1 VCYVLF
7 PRLIRDYRL
16 TKRIALNIENKEMLK
31 ISADFD
37 MLTVMQKVEVF
48 TEALR
53 RTTGKGNDIY
63 EILWSRSTNSEEW
76 LERRN
81 KYTRTLAVMSMVGYI
96 LGLGDRHPSNLMLDK
111 ISGRV
116 LHIDF
121 GENALGFSF
130 ALREVCI
137 SVLTAC
143 CHHCADYFSPSQ
155 GIVLKL
161 PCQERNIRN
170 VSRFD

>member
-1 VCYVLF
+1 MGVMSSLY

-16 TKRIALNIENKEMLK
+16 SKRIALNLENKEMLK

-53 RTTGKGNDIY
+53 RSTGRGNDIY

-121 GENALGFSF
+121 GKFVVVFSSSLNE
-130 ALREVCI
+130 ARN
-137 SVLTAC
+137 SVLTLC
-143 CHHCADYFSPSQ
+143 RHRRGLF
-155 GIVLKL
+155 
-161 PCQERNIRN
+161 
-170 VSRFD
+170 